1 MNTEQNKCKTTGN
14 LVIEDGVLK
23 KIINNET
30 SIVIPDGIREISD
43 YAAYECSE
51 IKSVIIPNSVKKI
64 GEYAFCSCKNLEYI
78 SIPDS
83 VESIGSGI
91 LFGTKLY
98 NDPQK
103 WEHDVLYVDN
113 HLVDSRNT
121 LSGNYEIR
129 KGTLTIAENA
139 FMGCVQLTG
148 IVIPNTVKR
157 IEAFVFDGCSSL
169 GSVKLPDNIK
179 YISDYAFKRCK
190 ALNPVPFLT
199 KKG

>member
-1 MNTEQNKCKTTGN
+1 MNTEQNKCEATDN

-23 KIINNET
+23 KIINSNA
-30 SIVIPDGIREISD
+30 SIVIPEGISEISD

-51 IKSVIIPNSVKKI
+51 IKTVIIPKTVKKI

-83 VESIGSGI
+83 VKTIGSGI

-98 NDPQK
+98 NNQQK

-121 LSGNYEIR
+121 ITGNYEIR

-139 FMGCVQLTG
+139 FMGCAHLTG
-148 IVIPNTVKR
+148 IVIPNTIKR
-157 IEAFVFDGCSSL
+157 IEAFVFYGCSSL
-169 GSVKLPDNIK
+169 CSVILPDCIE
-179 YISDYAFKRCK
+179 YISDYAFSECK
-190 ALNPVPFLT
+190 ALNPVPSLA